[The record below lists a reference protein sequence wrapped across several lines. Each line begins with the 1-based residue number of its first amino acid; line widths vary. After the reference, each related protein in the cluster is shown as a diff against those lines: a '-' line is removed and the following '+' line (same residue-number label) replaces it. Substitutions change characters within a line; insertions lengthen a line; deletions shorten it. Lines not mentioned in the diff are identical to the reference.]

1 MRPHDPRLSLLHMR
15 DAAEE
20 AVKLGKG
27 RSGDQL
33 ERDHVLSLALCRL
46 LGILGEAANRVPKD
60 LRDQNPQLPWRE
72 MIGLRNLLVHA
83 YDIINL
89 DIVASIVNTELETL
103 VTELNAILEAMSED

>member
-20 AVKLGKG
+20 AINLGKG
-27 RSGDQL
+27 HSGAEL
-33 ERDHVLSLALCRL
+33 EGDHVLSLALCRL
-46 LGILGEAANRVPKD
+46 LAILGEAANRVPKE
-60 LRDQNPQLPWRE
+60 LQEQNSNLPWRE

-103 VTELNAILEAMSED
+103 VAKLNALLETWSEA